1 MHRAVCLPGLAV
13 AFFLL
18 AASAKSAEFET
29 TQVDGG
35 VVINVDG
42 KLFAEYQTLT
52 GAKPIVWPIIGPT
65 GVEMTRTYPMRLG
78 IEGEKKDH
86 PHQRSL
92 WFTHGEVNGINFWA
106 ETRGH
111 GNIIHTEWVKVEGG
125 PQATLITKND
135 WVAPDSKKQLEDE
148 RKLVFRVGED
158 WRSIDFDITL
168 KATDGP
174 VQFGDTKEG
183 TMGIRLPTSMDVD
196 SKLGGR
202 IINSDGLIDAE
213 AWGKPAP
220 WVDYQG
226 PVGGQTVGVAI
237 MNHPSSF
244 RYPTYW
250 HVRNY
255 GLFAANPFGLHDF
268 TQSSEIDGAYTLPAG
283 EAITLRYRILF
294 HLGDEQR
301 GKIAEAFEAYQ
312 QEP

>member
-1 MHRAVCLPGLAV
+1 MRCAARLLGMATAVL
-13 AFFLL
+13 LL
-18 AASAKSAEFET
+18 AQTGHSAEFAT
-29 TQVDGG
+29 TKSDGG
-35 VVINVDG
+35 VTIEVDG
-42 KLFAEYQTLT
+42 KLFAEYQTMT
-52 GAKPIVWPIIGPT
+52 GAKPIVWPIIGPS

-78 IEGEKKDH
+78 IKGEKQDH

-111 GNIIHTEWVKVEGG
+111 GSIIHTEWVKVEGG

-135 WVAPDSKKQLEDE
+135 WVGPDSKKQLEDE
-148 RKLVFRVGED
+148 RKLVFRVGEN
-158 WRSIDFDITL
+158 WRSIDCDITL

-183 TMGIRLPTSMDVD
+183 SLGIRLPTSMDVN
-196 SKLGGR
+196 SKLGGKV
-202 IINSDGLIDAE
+202 INSEGLTDDA

-220 WVDYQG
+220 WVDYHG
-226 PVGGQTVGVAI
+226 PVADQTVGVAI
-237 MNHPSSF
+237 LNHPTSF

-283 EAITLRYRILF
+283 ESFTLRYRFLF
-294 HLGDEQR
+294 HMGDEKV
-301 GKIAEAFEAYQ
+301 GKVAEAFEAYK